1 MRYTSMATL
10 AAACFIGSAGLVYA
24 QGNQQFGQGNQ
35 GGNQQQF
42 GQGGGQQ
49 QFGQSSGG
57 SRFESRS
64 ALRQQLR
71 QLGFQNIR
79 ILDTTYLVQAST
91 PQGRTVLMVVDPPGR
106 FGVLGSQMG
115 QQGQQQS
122 GQQDNQSVQQGQRSG
137 MGQNQGASSQSGGG
151 SQSMM
156 SESQVRSMLQQQGL
170 TNIQNL
176 QREGD
181 TYTAAADWQGEQVDV
196 SVNART
202 GEITQPGNL

>member
-1 MRYTSMATL
+1 MRYTSMTTL
-10 AAACFIGSAGLVYA
+10 AAAFVIGSAGLVHA
-24 QGNQQFGQGNQ
+24 QGNQQSGQGNQ

-49 QFGQSSGG
+49 HFGQSSSG
-57 SRFESRS
+57 SRFEGRS

-106 FGVLGSQMG
+106 LGLFGRQIGP
-115 QQGQQQS
+115 
-122 GQQDNQSVQQGQRSG
+122 QGQRSG
-137 MGQNQGASSQSGGG
+137 MGQNQGSSGQGGGG

-181 TYTAAADWQGEQVDV
+181 TFTASADWQGEQVDV

-202 GEITQPGNL
+202 GEVTQPGDL